1 MTEPLRAR
9 PASPSAS
16 AAPVAAATAVSL
28 SATARSHPVI
38 PPPTEPGS
46 GTGEQHPL
54 RLAGLAALF
63 GLGRRRSAP
72 TETALPDDD
81 PYVSYL
87 RWASS
92 GGAPATAQDAQETAA
107 A

>member
-1 MTEPLRAR
+1 MTAPRRAR
-9 PASPSAS
+9 PASPSSDPVTAAS
-16 AAPVAAATAVSL
+16 AVSL
-28 SATARSHPVI
+28 SRAARSHPVI
-38 PPPTEPGS
+38 PVSGEPE
-46 GTGEQHPL
+46 TPQPHLL

-72 TETALPDDD
+72 AASALPDDD
-81 PYVSYL
+81 PYAAYL

-92 GGAPATAQDAQETAA
+92 GAAPAPAEDGQETAA